1 MNWFHFHLY
10 LKRYLLLNYII
21 DEPAALISPFP
32 KIFLRTDIN
41 DCSPFLPVQ
50 TQSLATGC
58 AASYSCTHSVY
69 AILSNVA
76 ERIEAEGV
84 RIYATQNITSAQIY
98 WIFGCFN
105 FLFKPNDWK
114 TIFIAFSITLVQ
126 RRVPFSVSY

>member
-1 MNWFHFHLY
+1 M
-10 LKRYLLLNYII
+10 

-41 DCSPFLPVQ
+41 ECPPFLPVQ

-76 ERIEAEGV
+76 ERIEAEGI
-84 RIYATQNITSAQIY
+84 RIYATQNITPAQIY
-98 WIFGCFN
+98 
-105 FLFKPNDWK
+105 
-114 TIFIAFSITLVQ
+114 
-126 RRVPFSVSY
+126 